1 MAENNEKQARLDLLK
16 SYVGRLSK
24 GEDLESV
31 RKDFVDNFADVEA
44 IEIAQAEQALIS
56 GGVPVAE
63 VQKLCDVHSALFHGK
78 TKEERIA
85 NAEAAVNA
93 GGPGITALEIANG
106 KAAAADGKAAKE
118 AAKAKAIG
126 MAMAAGHP
134 VKTLKDENKEIQARI
149 DSARKAL
156 EGGDEGAA
164 REALGA
170 VRVAATHYS
179 WKGDLI
185 YPLLKTKY
193 GVSGPSDVMWGVDDE
208 IRDELGRLAKAETL
222 DETWKKDVSAVLTR
236 AEEMI
241 YKENNILTPICVQYF
256 SDSEWALIS
265 KELLAYDAVAGERK
279 ALPEAEAASRAAV
292 DERVAK
298 YAGNTENAV
307 AGAGV
312 SAAAAS
318 AESAVAGAGA
328 SAAAASA
335 ESADSSGSAGGSISA
350 DTRIEL
356 GREGHLTVRE
366 IAALL
371 NTIPGEISFVDE
383 NDINRYFNAGEKLF
397 KRPQMALDREVYS
410 CHPPKV
416 EQMARAIIAELRA
429 GTKDKVSVPMVK
441 AGKKVIVNYM
451 AVRDEAGYVGTLEF
465 VQEVPEFPQM

>member
-1 MAENNEKQARLDLLK
+1 
-16 SYVGRLSK
+16 
-24 GEDLESV
+24 
-31 RKDFVDNFADVEA
+31 
-44 IEIAQAEQALIS
+44 
-56 GGVPVAE
+56 
-63 VQKLCDVHSALFHGK
+63 
-78 TKEERIA
+78 
-85 NAEAAVNA
+85 
-93 GGPGITALEIANG
+93 
-106 KAAAADGKAAKE
+106 
-118 AAKAKAIG
+118 
-126 MAMAAGHP
+126 GHP
-134 VKTLKDENKEIQARI
+134 VRTLKDENKEIQNRI
-149 DSARKAL
+149 DRARKAL

-164 REALGA
+164 RDALGA

-265 KELLAYDAVAGERK
+265 KELLAYAPVAGERK
-279 ALPEAEAASRAAV
+279 ALPEAEAASQAAV

-298 YAGNTENAV
+298 YAGNTENA
-307 AGAGV
+307 GSDT
-312 SAAAAS
+312 SAPADATAS
-318 AESAVAGAGA
+318 ESAHSGDTAG
-328 SAAAASA
+328 
-335 ESADSSGSAGGSISA
+335 IPVSA

-383 NDINRYFNAGEKLF
+383 NDINRYFNAGAKLF

>member
-16 SYVGRLSK
+16 SHVGRLSK

-93 GGPGITALEIANG
+93 GGPGITALDIANG

-164 REALGA
+164 LDALGA
-170 VRVAATHYS
+170 VRVAATHYA

-208 IRDELGRLAKAETL
+208 IRDELGRLVKADSF
-222 DETWKKDVSAVLTR
+222 DEPWKQAASAVLTR

-265 KELLAYDAVAGERK
+265 KELLAYDAIAGERT
-279 ALPEAEAASRAAV
+279 ALPEAEAASQAAV

-298 YAGNTENAV
+298 YTGE
-307 AGAGV
+307 
-312 SAAAAS
+312 SAADTNDTAAPS
-318 AESAVAGAGA
+318 SSESSPAG
-328 SAAAASA
+328 SV
-335 ESADSSGSAGGSISA
+335 SA

-356 GREGHLTVRE
+356 GKEGHLTVRE

-371 NTIPGEISFVDE
+371 NTIPGEISFVDK

>member
-1 MAENNEKQARLDLLK
+1 MTENNEKQARLDLLK
-16 SYVGRLSK
+16 SYVKRLST
-24 GEDLESV
+24 GEELESV
-31 RKDFVDNFADVEA
+31 RKDFVENFSDVEA

-56 GGVPVAE
+56 GGVPVSE

-93 GGPGITALEIANG
+93 GGPGITALDIANG
-106 KAAAADGKAAKE
+106 KAAAAYGKAAKE
-118 AAKAKAIG
+118 AAKAKAFG
-126 MAMAAGHP
+126 MALLAGHP

-149 DSARKAL
+149 DAARKAL
-156 EGGDEGAA
+156 ETGDERAA
-164 REALGA
+164 RTGLAA
-170 VRVAATHYS
+170 VRVAATHYA

-208 IRDELGRLAKAETL
+208 IRDEMGRLAKAEVC
-222 DETWKKDVSAVLTR
+222 DEAWKQAVAAVLTR

-265 KELLAYDAVAGERK
+265 KELLAYDPVAGERK
-279 ALPEAEAASRAAV
+279 ALPEAEAASQAAV
-292 DERVAK
+292 EER
-298 YAGNTENAV
+298 
-307 AGAGV
+307 
-312 SAAAAS
+312 
-318 AESAVAGAGA
+318 
-328 SAAAASA
+328 
-335 ESADSSGSAGGSISA
+335 GSQNNKNE
-350 DTRIEL
+350 RIEL
-356 GREGHLTVRE
+356 GKEGHLTVRE

-383 NDINRYFNAGEKLF
+383 NDINRYFNAGDKLF

-416 EQMARAIIAELRA
+416 EQMARAIISELRA

-451 AVRDEAGYVGTLEF
+451 AVRDKDGYVGTLEF
-465 VQEVPEFPQM
+465 VQEVPDFPMQ

>member
-1 MAENNEKQARLDLLK
+1 MAENDEKQKRLDLLK

-31 RKDFVDNFADVEA
+31 RKDFVKNFSDVEA

-93 GGPGITALEIANG
+93 GDPGITALDIAAG

-118 AAKAKAIG
+118 AARAKAFG
-126 MAMAAGHP
+126 MALLDGHP

-149 DSARKAL
+149 DATRKVL
-156 EGGDEGAA
+156 EGGDERAV
-164 REALGA
+164 REALSV
-170 VRVAATHYS
+170 VRVAATHYA

-208 IRDELGRLAKAETL
+208 IRDELSRLSKAETL
-222 DETWKKDVSAVLTR
+222 DDSWKANVSAVLTR

-241 YKENNILTPICVQYF
+241 YKENHILTPICVQYF

-265 KELLAYDAVAGERK
+265 KELLAYDAIVGERK
-279 ALPEAEAASRAAV
+279 CLPEAEAASQAAV

-298 YAGNTENAV
+298 YAGIASSAGVAENA
-307 AGAGV
+307 
-312 SAAAAS
+312 AAIAEAS
-318 AESAVAGAGA
+318 ANA
-328 SAAAASA
+328 SASK
-335 ESADSSGSAGGSISA
+335 SVQVNSTTGIPVSA

-356 GREGHLTVRE
+356 GKEGHLTVRE